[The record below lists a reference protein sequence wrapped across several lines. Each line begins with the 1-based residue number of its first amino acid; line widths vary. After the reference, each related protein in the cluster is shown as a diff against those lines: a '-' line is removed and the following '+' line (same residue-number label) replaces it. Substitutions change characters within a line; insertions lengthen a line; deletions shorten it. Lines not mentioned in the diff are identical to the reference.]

1 MSHYSAVCMD
11 FSHKILYVV
20 DLGKRLFK
28 CLDSMVFDIYF
39 YQERKLQSNSV
50 DCGVL
55 HLKQGK
61 IFE

>member
-1 MSHYSAVCMD
+1 MQG
-11 FSHKILYVV
+11 ILVIKFYMWSI
-20 DLGKRLFK
+20 LGKDFK

-39 YQERKLQSNSV
+39 HQERKLQSNSV

-61 IFE
+61 IFK

>member
-1 MSHYSAVCMD
+1 MD

-20 DLGKRLFK
+20 DLGKDFK
-28 CLDSMVFDIYF
+28 YLDSMMFDIYF
-39 YQERKLQSNSV
+39 HQESKLQSNSV

-61 IFE
+61 IFK